1 MSQNNVQRPYKDSLF
16 RMIFREKKEL
26 LSLYNA
32 INQSDYQNPEELEVN
47 VLEDVIYMGM
57 KNDVS
62 FIIGDYMNL
71 YEAQSTWNPNMP
83 LRGVFYFSQLYQ
95 GYVAEKGFDIYG
107 KTQIPLPVPQYIVFY
122 NGVGMRE
129 ERKQVR
135 LSDSFRENGKQ
146 DPALECVATYL
157 NINYGYNKEIMSQ
170 CRKLYEY
177 AYLIEEIR
185 KHLREGYR
193 LEAAVEYAIDYCIE
207 QDILADFLRRRR
219 AEVTMN
225 LLTEYDEELHIRCEK
240 ELSFQEGKEI
250 GRQEGIEKGI
260 GNMIEVLCDLNIE
273 TEEICHK
280 LIEKYQITQQQAEE
294 FMVKYLK

>member
-1 MSQNNVQRPYKDSLF
+1 MSQNKVQRTYKDSLF

-32 INQSDYQNPEELEVN
+32 INQSDYQDPEELEVN

-62 FIIGDYMNL
+62 FIIDDYMNL

-95 GYVAEKGFDIYG
+95 GYVAEKGLNIYG
-107 KTQIPLPVPQYIVFY
+107 EVQLQLPMPQYIVFY
-122 NGVGMRE
+122 NGTRKME
-129 ERKQVR
+129 ERTQVR
-135 LSDSFRENGKQ
+135 LSDSFKRKDEEET
-146 DPALECVATYL
+146 ALECVATYL
-157 NINYGYNKEIMSQ
+157 NVNYGYNKEIMSQ

-177 AYLIEEIR
+177 AYLIEVIR
-185 KHLREGYR
+185 KHLKRGYR
-193 LEAAVEYAIDYCIE
+193 LEKAVEYAIDHCIE
-207 QDILADFLRRRR
+207 NDILTDFLRRRR

-240 ELSFQEGKEI
+240 ELSFQEGIEK
-250 GRQEGIEKGI
+250 GIEKGI
-260 GNMIEVLCDLNIE
+260 EMLVEVLVEIGLEKD
-273 TEEICHK
+273 EICQRLTDKFH
-280 LIEKYQITQQQAEE
+280 ISQQQAEE
-294 FMVKYLK
+294 TLKKYLP

>member
-1 MSQNNVQRPYKDSLF
+1 MSQNNVQRTYKDSLF

-32 INQSDYQNPEELEVN
+32 INQSDYQNPDELEVN

-95 GYVAEKGFDIYG
+95 GYVAENGFDIYG
-107 KTQIPLPVPQYIVFY
+107 KARIPLPVPQYIVFY
-122 NGVGMRE
+122 NGIGMRE
-129 ERKQVR
+129 ERKQFR
-135 LSDSFRENGKQ
+135 LSDSFRKNGKQ
-146 DPALECVATYL
+146 ESALECVATYL

-185 KHLREGYR
+185 KYLRQGYR
-193 LEAAVEYAIDYCIE
+193 LEAAVEYAIDHCIE

-225 LLTEYDEELHIRCEK
+225 LLTEYDAELHIRSEK
-240 ELSFQEGKEI
+240 ELSFQEG
-250 GRQEGIEKGI
+250 IEKG
-260 GNMIEVLCDLNIE
+260 MVAMAEVLLEMGLDKQ
-273 TEEICHK
+273 EILER
-280 LIEKYQITQQQAEE
+280 LIQKFSVDRERAEGILS
-294 FMVKYLK
+294 KYLP

>member
-1 MSQNNVQRPYKDSLF
+1 MSQNKVQRTYKDSLF

-32 INQSDYQNPEELEVN
+32 INQSDYQDPEELEVN

-62 FIIGDYMNL
+62 FIIDDYMNL

-95 GYVAEKGFDIYG
+95 GYVAEKGLNIYG
-107 KTQIPLPVPQYIVFY
+107 EVQLQLPMPQYIVFY
-122 NGVGMRE
+122 NGTRKME
-129 ERKQVR
+129 ERMQVR
-135 LSDSFRENGKQ
+135 LSDSFKRIDEKER
-146 DPALECVATYL
+146 ALECVATYL
-157 NINYGYNKEIMSQ
+157 NVNYGYNQELMSQ

-177 AYLIEEIR
+177 AYLIEAIR
-185 KHLREGYR
+185 KHLKRGYR
-193 LEAAVEYAIDYCIE
+193 LEKAVEYAINHCIE
-207 QDILADFLRRRR
+207 NDILTDFLRRRR

-240 ELSFQEGKEI
+240 ELSFQ
-250 GRQEGIEKGI
+250 QGIEKGI
-260 GNMIEVLCDLNIE
+260 EMLVEVLVEVGLEKD
-273 TEEICHK
+273 EICQRLTDKFH
-280 LIEKYQITQQQAEE
+280 ISQQQAEE
-294 FMVKYLK
+294 TLKKYMR